1 MKHRFCAAALAAVL
15 LLSAAPLSPAASAA
29 FSDAEGT
36 WAAEVIEKAEGYGLM
51 NGYPDGTFGVG
62 KELTRGEFVAVLCR
76 MFGWDAASP
85 GAPSF
90 SDCPAS
96 HWAYSY
102 VETAL
107 AHGVMDAGGAFR
119 PEDYISREEMAVM
132 LVRAL
137 GYGTLAQ
144 SLSGLELPFDDI
156 TDNRGY
162 IAIAYDIGMI
172 TGVAG
177 AGGQLK
183 FLPRDSATREEAAAM
198 LVRVYER
205 YTSKL
210 DWLHGFYA
218 FSSYSQID
226 LTASMDAVSVGWA
239 RMEYDPAAGPVLN
252 SSRTNGN
259 DWVRPDDPTPAT
271 DYWDARS
278 LPYNLN
284 VYASAG
290 DSIPLPDGTTT
301 STVAAVT
308 GTPEVRAQAV
318 AALAAASADYAGL
331 TIDFEGLKGDTIKL
345 NYVTFLKELDAV
357 LPQGK
362 TLYVCVQPDTWYT
375 GFDYRGIGEAAD
387 KVILMAHDYQ
397 WTSVPDSYV
406 GTTNTDSPVTPFASV
421 YEALRDLYRPGHR
434 RGRPEQAGP
443 ADLLWLG
450 GLPRGRRGPPAG
462 DHYLP
467 PRPLHPGPA
476 PGPARHSGG
485 LLGGIPQSLR
495 PLHYRGRQ
503 PLQGLV
509 RERAKRAGQGGAGPD
524 VRHHRSLPVA
534 HRQHSGGR
542 YLRRV
547 ERPADP
553 ALTRLPST

>member
-271 DYWDARS
+271 DYWDTRS

-308 GTPEVRAQAV
+308 GTPEAR
-318 AALAAASADYAGL
+318 
-331 TIDFEGLKGDTIKL
+331 
-345 NYVTFLKELDAV
+345 
-357 LPQGK
+357 
-362 TLYVCVQPDTWYT
+362 VQ
-375 GFDYRGIGEAAD
+375 
-387 KVILMAHDYQ
+387 
-397 WTSVPDSYV
+397 
-406 GTTNTDSPVTPFASV
+406 
-421 YEALRDLYRPGHR
+421 
-434 RGRPEQAGP
+434 
-443 ADLLWLG
+443 
-450 GLPRGRRGPPAG
+450 
-462 DHYLP
+462 
-467 PRPLHPGPA
+467 
-476 PGPARHSGG
+476 
-485 LLGGIPQSLR
+485 
-495 PLHYRGRQ
+495 
-503 PLQGLV
+503 
-509 RERAKRAGQGGAGPD
+509 
-524 VRHHRSLPVA
+524 
-534 HRQHSGGR
+534 
-542 YLRRV
+542 
-547 ERPADP
+547 
-553 ALTRLPST
+553 

>member
-1 MKHRFCAAALAAVL
+1 MR
-15 LLSAAPLSPAASAA
+15 AAPLSPAASAA

-144 SLSGLELPFDDI
+144 SLSGLELPFDDV
-156 TDNRGY
+156 TENRGY

-239 RMEYDPAAGPVLN
+239 RMELDPAAGPVLN
-252 SSRTNGN
+252 STSPNGN
-259 DWVRPDDPTPAT
+259 YWGDAQRPHPRHQLLGGTEHPLT
-271 DYWDARS
+271 TSMY
-278 LPYNLN
+278 
-284 VYASAG
+284 YASAG
-290 DSIPLPDGTTT
+290 DS
-301 STVAAVT
+301 
-308 GTPEVRAQAV
+308 
-318 AALAAASADYAGL
+318 
-331 TIDFEGLKGDTIKL
+331 
-345 NYVTFLKELDAV
+345 
-357 LPQGK
+357 
-362 TLYVCVQPDTWYT
+362 
-375 GFDYRGIGEAAD
+375 
-387 KVILMAHDYQ
+387 H
-397 WTSVPDSYV
+397 
-406 GTTNTDSPVTPFASV
+406 
-421 YEALRDLYRPGHR
+421 H
-434 RGRPEQAGP
+434 
-443 ADLLWLG
+443 
-450 GLPRGRRGPPAG
+450 
-462 DHYLP
+462 
-467 PRPLHPGPA
+467 PA
-476 PGPARHSGG
+476 PTAP
-485 LLGGIPQSLR
+485 
-495 PLHYRGRQ
+495 
-503 PLQGLV
+503 
-509 RERAKRAGQGGAGPD
+509 
-524 VRHHRSLPVA
+524 
-534 HRQHSGGR
+534 
-542 YLRRV
+542 
-547 ERPADP
+547 
-553 ALTRLPST
+553 

>member
-172 TGVAG
+172 TGVA
-177 AGGQLK
+177 L
-183 FLPRDSATREEAAAM
+183 
-198 LVRVYER
+198 
-205 YTSKL
+205 
-210 DWLHGFYA
+210 
-218 FSSYSQID
+218 
-226 LTASMDAVSVGWA
+226 
-239 RMEYDPAAGPVLN
+239 
-252 SSRTNGN
+252 
-259 DWVRPDDPTPAT
+259 
-271 DYWDARS
+271 S
-278 LPYNLN
+278 L
-284 VYASAG
+284 
-290 DSIPLPDGTTT
+290 IH
-301 STVAAVT
+301 
-308 GTPEVRAQAV
+308 
-318 AALAAASADYAGL
+318 
-331 TIDFEGLKGDTIKL
+331 I
-345 NYVTFLKELDAV
+345 
-357 LPQGK
+357 
-362 TLYVCVQPDTWYT
+362 
-375 GFDYRGIGEAAD
+375 
-387 KVILMAHDYQ
+387 
-397 WTSVPDSYV
+397 
-406 GTTNTDSPVTPFASV
+406 
-421 YEALRDLYRPGHR
+421 
-434 RGRPEQAGP
+434 
-443 ADLLWLG
+443 
-450 GLPRGRRGPPAG
+450 
-462 DHYLP
+462 
-467 PRPLHPGPA
+467 
-476 PGPARHSGG
+476 
-485 LLGGIPQSLR
+485 
-495 PLHYRGRQ
+495 
-503 PLQGLV
+503 
-509 RERAKRAGQGGAGPD
+509 
-524 VRHHRSLPVA
+524 
-534 HRQHSGGR
+534 
-542 YLRRV
+542 
-547 ERPADP
+547 
-553 ALTRLPST
+553 

>member
-1 MKHRFCAAALAAVL
+1 
-15 LLSAAPLSPAASAA
+15 
-29 FSDAEGT
+29 
-36 WAAEVIEKAEGYGLM
+36 
-51 NGYPDGTFGVG
+51 
-62 KELTRGEFVAVLCR
+62 
-76 MFGWDAASP
+76 
-85 GAPSF
+85 
-90 SDCPAS
+90 
-96 HWAYSY
+96 
-102 VETAL
+102 
-107 AHGVMDAGGAFR
+107 
-119 PEDYISREEMAVM
+119 
-132 LVRAL
+132 
-137 GYGTLAQ
+137 
-144 SLSGLELPFDDI
+144 
-156 TDNRGY
+156 
-162 IAIAYDIGMI
+162 
-172 TGVAG
+172 
-177 AGGQLK
+177 
-183 FLPRDSATREEAAAM
+183 M

-397 WTSVPDSYV
+397 WTSVPESYV
-406 GTTNTDSPVTPFASV
+406 GTGNTDTPVTPIR
-421 YEALRDLYRPGHR
+421 YIYTALRAITDPETGVADRSKVALAISIAAVAVEVDENGVLVGNTLYT
-434 RGRPEQAGP
+434 
-443 ADLLWLG
+443 
-450 GLPRGRRGPPAG
+450 
-462 DHYLP
+462 
-467 PRPLHPGPA
+467 PGPSSVIQWLRD
-476 PGPARHSGG
+476 PDTERGWSEDYRNPYLYCTTEDSRRLRVWYEDARSAMEKVQLAQLFGVTGVSLWRIGNIPNYADEG
-485 LLGGIPQSLR
+485 LDYDVWGA
-495 PLHYRGRQ
+495 
-503 PLQGLV
+503 LQT
-509 RERAKRAGQGGAGPD
+509 
-524 VRHHRSLPVA
+524 
-534 HRQHSGGR
+534 
-542 YLRRV
+542 RR
-547 ERPADP
+547 
-553 ALTRLPST
+553 

>member
-172 TGVAG
+172 TGVEG

-183 FLPRDSATREEAAAM
+183 FLPYDSATREEAATM

-205 YTSKL
+205 YISKV

-218 FSSYSQID
+218 FSSYSQIN
-226 LTASMDAVSVGWA
+226 LTADMDAVSVGWA
-239 RMEYDPAAGPVLN
+239 RLEYGENGPTLN
-252 SSRTNGN
+252 STSANGN
-259 DWVRPDDPTPAT
+259 DWVKPSDPTPAT
-271 DYWDARS
+271 DYFTSHGVD
-278 LPYNLN
+278 YNLC
-284 VYASAG
+284 VFGSAT
-290 DSIPLPDGTTT
+290 DSVTLADGSTT
-301 STVAAVT
+301 STVAAV
-308 GTPEVRAQAV
+308 VNNSNARAQAIDALV
-318 AALAAASADYAGL
+318 AAAGDYAGL
-331 TIDFEGLKGDTIKL
+331 TIDFEGLKGDTIKK
-345 NYVTFLKELDAV
+345 NYVTFMQELRSA
-357 LPQGK
+357 LPDSK
-362 TLYVCVQPDTWYT
+362 TMYVCVQPDTWYT

-421 YEALRDLYRPGHR
+421 YEALRDLTDPATGVADRSKLALQISFGSAGFHVDGEDRLLETTIYHPAPSTLALRLAQPDTQVVYSEEFRNPCALYTTEDGSR
-434 RGRPEQAGP
+434 YKVWYENEQSVLDKVALARMFGITGVSLWRIGNIP
-443 ADLLWLG
+443 ADGTYDVWSALLTQ
-450 GLPRGRRGPPAG
+450 R
-462 DHYLP
+462 
-467 PRPLHPGPA
+467 
-476 PGPARHSGG
+476 
-485 LLGGIPQSLR
+485 
-495 PLHYRGRQ
+495 
-503 PLQGLV
+503 
-509 RERAKRAGQGGAGPD
+509 
-524 VRHHRSLPVA
+524 
-534 HRQHSGGR
+534 
-542 YLRRV
+542 
-547 ERPADP
+547 
-553 ALTRLPST
+553 

>member
-144 SLSGLELPFDDI
+144 SLSGLELPFDDV

-162 IAIAYDIGMI
+162 VAIAYDIGMI

-218 FSSYSQID
+218 FSS
-226 LTASMDAVSVGWA
+226 
-239 RMEYDPAAGPVLN
+239 PP
-252 SSRTNGN
+252 
-259 DWVRPDDPTPAT
+259 
-271 DYWDARS
+271 
-278 LPYNLN
+278 
-284 VYASAG
+284 
-290 DSIPLPDGTTT
+290 
-301 STVAAVT
+301 
-308 GTPEVRAQAV
+308 
-318 AALAAASADYAGL
+318 
-331 TIDFEGLKGDTIKL
+331 
-345 NYVTFLKELDAV
+345 
-357 LPQGK
+357 
-362 TLYVCVQPDTWYT
+362 
-375 GFDYRGIGEAAD
+375 
-387 KVILMAHDYQ
+387 
-397 WTSVPDSYV
+397 WT
-406 GTTNTDSPVTPFASV
+406 
-421 YEALRDLYRPGHR
+421 R
-434 RGRPEQAGP
+434 
-443 ADLLWLG
+443 
-450 GLPRGRRGPPAG
+450 
-462 DHYLP
+462 
-467 PRPLHPGPA
+467 
-476 PGPARHSGG
+476 
-485 LLGGIPQSLR
+485 
-495 PLHYRGRQ
+495 
-503 PLQGLV
+503 
-509 RERAKRAGQGGAGPD
+509 
-524 VRHHRSLPVA
+524 
-534 HRQHSGGR
+534 
-542 YLRRV
+542 
-547 ERPADP
+547 
-553 ALTRLPST
+553 

>member
-290 DSIPLPDGTTT
+290 DSIPLSDGTTT

-308 GTPEVRAQAV
+308 GTPEARAQAV
-318 AALAAASADYAGL
+318 AALTAASADYAGL
-331 TIDFEGLKGDTIKL
+331 TIDFEGLKGDTIKQ
-345 NYVTFLKELDAV
+345 NYVTFLKELDAA

-397 WTSVPDSYV
+397 WTSVPDSYA

-421 YEALRDLYRPGHR
+421 YEALRDLTDPATGVADRSKLALQISFGS
-434 RGRPEQAGP
+434 AGFHV
-443 ADLLWLG
+443 DGEDRLLETTIY
-450 GLPRGRRGPPAG
+450 
-462 DHYLP
+462 H
-467 PRPLHPGPA
+467 PA
-476 PGPARHSGG
+476 PSTLA
-485 LLGGIPQSLR
+485 PQSLR
-495 PLHYRGRQ
+495 PLHHRGRQ

-542 YLRRV
+542 CLRRV
-547 ERPADP
+547 ERSADP

>member
-218 FSSYSQID
+218 FSSYSQIAYPADMDDAYLTGMYGID
-226 LTASMDAVSVGWA
+226 LADVEEYRGQYANTNLSTDEILVLKAVEGKADALGDACEA
-239 RMEYDPAAGPVLN
+239 RRAAKQEQAAMYDEVQAQKAE
-252 SSRTNGN
+252 NGRI
-259 DWVRPDDPTPAT
+259 VVKG
-271 DYWDARS
+271 DY
-278 LPYNLN
+278 
-284 VYASAG
+284 VIFVVAG
-290 DSIPLPDGTTT
+290 DDGRI
-301 STVAAVT
+301 AD
-308 GTPEVRAQAV
+308 GEVNEVYQEIDGAIEK
-318 AALAAASADYAGL
+318 ALA
-331 TIDFEGLKGDTIKL
+331 
-345 NYVTFLKELDAV
+345 
-357 LPQGK
+357 
-362 TLYVCVQPDTWYT
+362 
-375 GFDYRGIGEAAD
+375 
-387 KVILMAHDYQ
+387 
-397 WTSVPDSYV
+397 
-406 GTTNTDSPVTPFASV
+406 
-421 YEALRDLYRPGHR
+421 
-434 RGRPEQAGP
+434 
-443 ADLLWLG
+443 
-450 GLPRGRRGPPAG
+450 
-462 DHYLP
+462 
-467 PRPLHPGPA
+467 
-476 PGPARHSGG
+476 
-485 LLGGIPQSLR
+485 
-495 PLHYRGRQ
+495 
-503 PLQGLV
+503 
-509 RERAKRAGQGGAGPD
+509 
-524 VRHHRSLPVA
+524 
-534 HRQHSGGR
+534 
-542 YLRRV
+542 
-547 ERPADP
+547 
-553 ALTRLPST
+553 

>member
-172 TGVAG
+172 PGVAG

-271 DYWDARS
+271 DYWDTRS

-308 GTPEVRAQAV
+308 GTPEARAQAV
-318 AALAAASADYAGL
+318 AALTAASADYAGL
-331 TIDFEGLKGDTIKL
+331 TIDFEGLKGDTIKQ
-345 NYVTFLKELDAV
+345 NYVTFLKELDAA

-397 WTSVPDSYV
+397 WTSVPDSYA

-421 YEALRDLYRPGHR
+421 YEALRDLTDPATGVADRSKLALQISFGSAGFHVDGEDRLLETTIYHPAPSTLALRLAQPDTQVVYSEEFRNPCALYTTEDGSR
-434 RGRPEQAGP
+434 YKVWYENEQSVLDKVALARMFGITGVSLWRIGNIP
-443 ADLLWLG
+443 ADGAYDVWSALLTQ
-450 GLPRGRRGPPAG
+450 R
-462 DHYLP
+462 
-467 PRPLHPGPA
+467 
-476 PGPARHSGG
+476 
-485 LLGGIPQSLR
+485 
-495 PLHYRGRQ
+495 
-503 PLQGLV
+503 
-509 RERAKRAGQGGAGPD
+509 
-524 VRHHRSLPVA
+524 
-534 HRQHSGGR
+534 
-542 YLRRV
+542 
-547 ERPADP
+547 
-553 ALTRLPST
+553 